1 MGNITMKSTKQEI
14 MDAYLAAK
22 KELDEKESVKYDP
35 IAMAKQEQN
44 EKIIS
49 SADDTINEGIFN
61 SSIIE
66 KYTNLKLAIEL
77 EKAQLSDLYG
87 IEAKASSLVAIINAH
102 KDKVSELEANYK
114 EKTEQ
119 LQKEYNQKKAELD
132 ELIVTLESNKQD
144 ILISIK
150 TESAEAKLKLE
161 KEREREEEEYKYNRD
176 RSRKIEENEW
186 SDKRA
191 AEEKALED
199 KIADIQKREFEL
211 SDKEEYMAELKE
223 KVDSIPSLIEEAK
236 NEGIKQGKADAD
248 KSNAFEVRALKKENE
263 YNTNLLN
270 DKIERIT
277 SDLENVKSEK
287 ADLQARLDD
296 AYTRMNELAMKT
308 TEATGGVKI
317 LNSTSNQTSK

>member
-22 KELDEKESVKYDP
+22 KTLDEQASMKDDP
-35 IAMAKQEQN
+35 VATAKAEQEAQIIASAEVTVN
-44 EKIIS
+44 EDILNP
-49 SADDTINEGIFN
+49 A
-61 SSIIE
+61 IIE
-66 KYTNLKLAIEL
+66 KYKKLNAAIEL
-77 EKAQLSDLYG
+77 KTKELNNLYG
-87 IEAKASSLVAIINAH
+87 IEFEANSLVAIINAH
-102 KDKVSELEANYK
+102 KDKISEIETNYK
-114 EKTEQ
+114 QKTEL

-132 ELIVTLESNKQD
+132 ED
-144 ILISIK
+144 I
-150 TESAEAKLKLE
+150 ANLKLE
-161 KEREREEEEYKYNRD
+161 KQNILDSINTEANEARAEVAKKRAREEEEYTYNRD
-176 RSRKIEENEW
+176 RQRKIEENEW
-186 SDKRA
+186 NDKKEE
-191 AEEKALED
+191 EEKELE
-199 KIADIQKREFEL
+199 KRVAEVTKREEALTDQSDYIIEL
-211 SDKEEYMAELKE
+211 EG
-223 KVDSIPSLIEEAK
+223 KVNSIPTLVEEAK
-236 NEGIKQGKADAD
+236 AEGVKQGKADAD

-270 DKIERIT
+270 DKIERLT